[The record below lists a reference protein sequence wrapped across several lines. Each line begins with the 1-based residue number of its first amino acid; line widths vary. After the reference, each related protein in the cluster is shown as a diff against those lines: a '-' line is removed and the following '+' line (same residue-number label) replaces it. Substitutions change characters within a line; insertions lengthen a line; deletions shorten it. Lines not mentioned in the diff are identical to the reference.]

1 MIRVLLVEN
10 RPAIRLGLRMRLK
23 LEADVSIIGEP
34 SDGLAALAQTA
45 VLRPDVILLD
55 IESTDMDAI
64 RLIRAM
70 QTASPASAIV
80 ILSLHDDSATRRR
93 ASHAGAAAFVSK
105 HEGGDGLVH
114 AIRKAAGGAPQPTRA
129 LSAGG
134 PASGLTT
141 GREGV

>member
-23 LEADVSIIGEP
+23 LESDLSIIGEP
-34 SDGLAALAQTA
+34 NDGLAALAQTA

-55 IESTDMDAI
+55 IESTDIDPI

-93 ASHAGAAAFVSK
+93 AAHAGAAAFVSK
-105 HEGGDGLVH
+105 HERGDGLLH
-114 AIRKAAGGAPQPTRA
+114 AIRKAAGGATPPTRA
-129 LSAGG
+129 LPAGG
-134 PASGLTT
+134 PAGGMTT

>member
-34 SDGLAALAQTA
+34 SDSLAALAQTA

-55 IESTDMDAI
+55 IESTDMDGI

-105 HEGGDGLVH
+105 HERGDGLLH
-114 AIRKAAGGAPQPTRA
+114 AIRKAAGGATSPTRA
-129 LSAGG
+129 LPAGG
-134 PASGLTT
+134 MTT
-141 GREGV
+141 GRERV

>member
-10 RPAIRLGLRMRLK
+10 RPTIRLGLRMRLK
-23 LEADVSIIGEP
+23 LEADVSIVGEP

-80 ILSLHDDSATRRR
+80 ILSLHDESATRRR
-93 ASHAGAAAFVSK
+93 ASNAGAAAFVSK
-105 HEGGDGLVH
+105 HERGDGLLH
-114 AIRKAAGGAPQPTRA
+114 AIRKAAGGATPPTHA
-129 LSAGG
+129 LPAGG
-134 PASGLTT
+134 PVGGMTT
-141 GREGV
+141 DRGGV

>member
-93 ASHAGAAAFVSK
+93 VSK
-105 HEGGDGLVH
+105 HEGGDGLLH
-114 AIRKAAGGAPQPTRA
+114 AIRKAAGGATSPTRA
-129 LSAGG
+129 LPAGG
-134 PASGLTT
+134 MTT
-141 GREGV
+141 GRERV

>member
-105 HEGGDGLVH
+105 HERGDGLLH
-114 AIRKAAGGAPQPTRA
+114 AIRKAAGGATPPTRA
-129 LSAGG
+129 LPAGG
-134 PASGLTT
+134 PAGGMTT

>member
-10 RPAIRLGLRMRLK
+10 RPAIRFGLRMRLK

-55 IESTDMDAI
+55 IESTDMDAT

-93 ASHAGAAAFVSK
+93 ASQAGAAAFVSK
-105 HEGGDGLVH
+105 HERGDGLLD
-114 AIRKAAGGAPQPTRA
+114 AIRKAARGATPPTRA
-129 LSAGG
+129 LAAGQPVG
-134 PASGLTT
+134 GLTT
-141 GREGV
+141 DREGR

>member
-23 LEADVSIIGEP
+23 LEADIAIIGEP

-55 IESTDMDAI
+55 IESTDMDAV

-70 QTASPASAIV
+70 QSASPSSAIV
-80 ILSLHDDSATRRR
+80 ILSLHDDSVPRRR
-93 ASHAGAAAFVSK
+93 ASHASAVRLVS
-105 HEGGDGLVH
+105 
-114 AIRKAAGGAPQPTRA
+114 
-129 LSAGG
+129 
-134 PASGLTT
+134 
-141 GREGV
+141 

>member
-10 RPAIRLGLRMRLK
+10 RPAIRFGLRMRLK

-34 SDGLAALAQTA
+34 SDSLAALAQTA

-55 IESTDMDAI
+55 IESTDMDAM

-80 ILSLHDDSATRRR
+80 ILSLRDDSATRRR
-93 ASHAGAAAFVSK
+93 ATHAGAAAFVSK
-105 HEGGDGLVH
+105 HEGGDGLLQ
-114 AIRKAAGGAPQPTRA
+114 AIRNAAGGATPPARE
-129 LSAGG
+129 LPAGG
-134 PASGLTT
+134 MAT

>member
-10 RPAIRLGLRMRLK
+10 RPTIRFGLRMRLK

-34 SDGLAALAQTA
+34 IDGLAALAQTA

-93 ASHAGAAAFVSK
+93 ASHAGAAAFVSM
-105 HEGGDGLVH
+105 HERGDGLLH
-114 AIRKAAGGAPQPTRA
+114 AIRKAAGGAAPPTRA
-129 LSAGG
+129 LSAGA

>member
-34 SDGLAALAQTA
+34 SDSLAALAQTA

-55 IESTDMDAI
+55 IESTDMDGI

-70 QTASPASAIV
+70 QTASPTSAIV

-105 HEGGDGLVH
+105 HERGDGLLH
-114 AIRKAAGGAPQPTRA
+114 AIRKAAGGATSPTRA
-129 LSAGG
+129 LPAGG
-134 PASGLTT
+134 MTT
-141 GREGV
+141 GRERV

>member
-10 RPAIRLGLRMRLK
+10 RPAIRFGLRMRLR
-23 LEADVSIIGEP
+23 LEADISIIGEP
-34 SDGLAALAQTA
+34 GDGLAALAQTA

-80 ILSLHDDSATRRR
+80 ILSLHDDSVTRRR

-105 HEGGDGLVH
+105 HERGDGLLQ
-114 AIRKAAGGAPQPTRA
+114 AIRTAAGGAAPPTRA
-129 LSAGG
+129 LPAGG
-134 PASGLTT
+134 PAPKMTT

>member
-34 SDGLAALAQTA
+34 SDSLAALAQTA

-55 IESTDMDAI
+55 IESTDMDGI

-80 ILSLHDDSATRRR
+80 ILSLHDDSATRSR

-105 HEGGDGLVH
+105 HERGDGLLH
-114 AIRKAAGGAPQPTRA
+114 AIRKAAGGAASPTRA
-129 LSAGG
+129 LPAGG
-134 PASGLTT
+134 MTT
-141 GREGV
+141 GRERV